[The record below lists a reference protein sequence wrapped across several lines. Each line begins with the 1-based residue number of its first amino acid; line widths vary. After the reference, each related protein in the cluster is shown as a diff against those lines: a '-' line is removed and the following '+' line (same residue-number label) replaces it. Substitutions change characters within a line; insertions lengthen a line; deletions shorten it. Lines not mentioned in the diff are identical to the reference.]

1 MKNELMVNHTKK
13 VNNVLNKSLW
23 VVLAFH
29 LLYLVMNIT
38 PEKNLIRS
46 VLLGIMCI
54 VVTLLRRNEKYFK
67 VIKYVSVIGLML
79 LAITYNTF
87 TSMTVWLMAAAA
99 TIAGMYFDVKFYKV
113 IVVVGSVINVVI
125 QIILEEQDWM
135 QFANSIVAFTVITL
149 IMYSVTKW
157 GSELVESA
165 RKDAIHAQELLDKL
179 EETMVAI
186 DKQTVNLNENL
197 EKSNLDINTINE
209 ISNDLTLTIKDVA
222 IGVEDQTSSINEIN
236 EMVGSAGGKIEK
248 AYETSIKSKDVSVE
262 SREIVSDAISAIVN
276 MNEQMNVIQETVVES
291 AKDVYELIKNTEAVN
306 NFLGSINQIAS
317 QTNLLALNAS
327 IEAARAGEAGK
338 GFAVVAAE
346 VKNLA
351 EQSSSVVKEIDSLMA
366 KIKTMSEDVLKGIG
380 EVEIVAGEGVNTANK
395 VSSNFTKLE
404 GAFEEIDD
412 NIGYGVESME
422 NTASVFT
429 KIIEEVASISD
440 ISQEHSASIE
450 EVLAITEE
458 QNKKINNITNSIRNI
473 HALSQEL
480 SSIIEKNE

>member
-1 MKNELMVNHTKK
+1 
-13 VNNVLNKSLW
+13 
-23 VVLAFH
+23 
-29 LLYLVMNIT
+29 
-38 PEKNLIRS
+38 
-46 VLLGIMCI
+46 
-54 VVTLLRRNEKYFK
+54 
-67 VIKYVSVIGLML
+67 
-79 LAITYNTF
+79 
-87 TSMTVWLMAAAA
+87 
-99 TIAGMYFDVKFYKV
+99 
-113 IVVVGSVINVVI
+113 
-125 QIILEEQDWM
+125 
-135 QFANSIVAFTVITL
+135 
-149 IMYSVTKW
+149 
-157 GSELVESA
+157 
-165 RKDAIHAQELLDKL
+165 
-179 EETMVAI
+179 
-186 DKQTVNLNENL
+186 
-197 EKSNLDINTINE
+197 
-209 ISNDLTLTIKDVA
+209 
-222 IGVEDQTSSINEIN
+222 
-236 EMVGSAGGKIEK
+236 MVGSAGGKIEK

-276 MNEQMNVIQETVVES
+276 MNEQMNIIQATVVES

>member
-1 MKNELMVNHTKK
+1 MKNELMVNHTNK

-46 VLLGIMCI
+46 VLLGVMCI
-54 VVTLLRRNEKYFK
+54 VVTSLRRNEKYFK

-79 LAITYNTF
+79 LAITYNSF

-125 QIILEEQDWM
+125 QIILEEQEWM
-135 QFANSIVAFTVITL
+135 QFANSIVAFTVIAL

-157 GSELVESA
+157 GSELVENA

-179 EETMVAI
+179 EETMVII

-276 MNEQMNVIQETVVES
+276 MNEQMNIIQATVVES

-412 NIGYGVESME
+412 NIGYGAESME